1 MDTAPQ
7 LIADLA
13 DKVAAAVARRGIDPE
28 AAAQIG
34 IEVADQMRADWGGQA
49 IYFAKGV
56 AIDIS
61 RRDLEMW
68 EKFNG
73 RNHAELARE
82 FDLSVIHVYRR
93 IKSIGEAARAQRQGS
108 LFAAE
113 GEPS

>member
-1 MDTAPQ
+1 MDAAPQ

-13 DKVAAAVARRGIDPE
+13 DKVAAAVARRGLDPE
-28 AAAQIG
+28 TAAQIG

-49 IYFAKGV
+49 IYFAKGT

-68 EKFNG
+68 EKFDG

-82 FDLSVIHVYRR
+82 FGLSVVHVYRR
-93 IKSIGEAARAQRQGS
+93 LKSVGEAQRARRQQS
-108 LFAAE
+108 LF
-113 GEPS
+113 EPS

>member
-1 MDTAPQ
+1 MDAAPQ

-13 DKVAAAVARRGIDPE
+13 DKVAAAVARRGLEAE

-49 IYFAKGV
+49 IYFAKGT

-61 RRDLEMW
+61 RRDLEIW

-73 RNHAELARE
+73 KNHAELARE
-82 FDLSVIHVYRR
+82 YDLSVIHIYRR
-93 IKSIGEAARAQRQGS
+93 MKSVGDAMRAKRQGA
-108 LFAAE
+108 LFQE
-113 GEPS
+113 ES